1 MELFKEFINTYGA
14 AILKAIITAIA
25 GYLGIV
31 IKNLYTKIVND
42 KTKKDVV
49 KTCVK
54 AVEQI
59 YTDIHGE
66 EKLNKCIDSV
76 VAMLGEKGIST
87 TDTEVRMLIES
98 AVNEFNGGFNNASKT
113 EKKAGE

>member
-1 MELFKEFINTYGA
+1 MNIIHEFITTYGA
-14 AILKAIITAIA
+14 TILYTILTAIA

-31 IKNLYTKIVND
+31 VKNIYQKFIND

-59 YTDIHGE
+59 YTDLHGE
-66 EKLNKCIDSV
+66 EKLNMCIDSV
-76 VAMLGEKGIST
+76 VSMLGEKGIT
-87 TDTEVRMLIES
+87 ITDIEVRMLIEA
-98 AVNEFNGGFNNASKT
+98 AVAEFNDAFG
-113 EKKAGE
+113 KAEETTA